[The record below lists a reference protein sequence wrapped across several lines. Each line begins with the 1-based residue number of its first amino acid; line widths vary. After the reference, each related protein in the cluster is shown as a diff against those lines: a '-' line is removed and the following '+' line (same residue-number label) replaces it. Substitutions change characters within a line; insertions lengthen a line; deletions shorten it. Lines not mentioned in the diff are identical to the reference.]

1 MDTGAFLSYLEGR
14 QVRWRIALDECLRSA
29 GPDPRRRLL
38 AVFDA
43 LRSLAADGLRC
54 GAFINAQFELGEPRG
69 LCRTVIAE
77 HKRCLR
83 ADVLELARST
93 GAVDPELLA
102 DQLLLVYEGAVAN
115 HSLGSVAD
123 PVGTAHRV
131 ARRLI
136 AASSPRPLDSFWTDG
151 AESAEGKDA

>member
-14 QVRWRIALDECLRSA
+14 QVRWRITLDECLRAA

-43 LRSLAADGLRC
+43 LKSLAADGLRC
-54 GAFINAQFELGEPRG
+54 GAFVNAQFELGEPQG
-69 LCRTVIAE
+69 PCRTAIAE
-77 HKRCLR
+77 TKRCLR
-83 ADVLELARST
+83 ADVLELARAT

-115 HSLGSVAD
+115 HSLGNVAD
-123 PVGTAHRV
+123 PVGAAHQV

-136 AASSPRPLDSFWTDG
+136 AAASPRPLDAFWVDG
-151 AESAEGKDA
+151 AGSAEGRGA